1 MFLPKIHIRQLRCL
15 PKQLFL
21 RQFCKCASQ
30 VPPEVL
36 EELEQGFEDMKECD
50 SKSLL
55 KKHLTK
61 ERFDKLKDKTTP
73 TYNSTLLDCIRSGLK
88 NPDSGVGIYAPD
100 PEAYSTFSDIFDP
113 IIEDYHGGFK
123 KTSVHPPT
131 CFGFGSDFPNLDPD
145 NLYIVSTR
153 VRCGRSIKD
162 FPFNPCLSKCDYN
175 VLDSIITDALL
186 NLSGE
191 YSGTYFP
198 LCGMEKD
205 KQQELIDSH
214 LLFKEGDRFLKD
226 AKATRYWPTGR
237 GIYINDNRNFL
248 VWVNEEDHVRIIS
261 MEKGGN
267 LGAVYERLILGE
279 NQLSKQL
286 EFSRDKRLGYL
297 TFCPTNLGT
306 SLRASVHMRLPSLAD
321 DKAKLDKMAA
331 KYNLQV
337 RGTRGEHTDAEDGV
351 YDISNKRRMGLTE
364 YEAIQEMYKG
374 IRALIDHECQ
384 EAAKACKK

>member
-1 MFLPKIHIRQLRCL
+1 M
-15 PKQLFL
+15 FL

-113 IIEDYHGGFK
+113 IIEDYHG
-123 KTSVHPPT
+123 
-131 CFGFGSDFPNLDPD
+131 
-145 NLYIVSTR
+145 
-153 VRCGRSIKD
+153 
-162 FPFNPCLSKCDYN
+162 
-175 VLDSIITDALL
+175 
-186 NLSGE
+186 
-191 YSGTYFP
+191 TYFP

-267 LGAVYERLILGE
+267 LGAV
-279 NQLSKQL
+279 
-286 EFSRDKRLGYL
+286 
-297 TFCPTNLGT
+297 
-306 SLRASVHMRLPSLAD
+306 
-321 DKAKLDKMAA
+321 
-331 KYNLQV
+331 
-337 RGTRGEHTDAEDGV
+337 
-351 YDISNKRRMGLTE
+351 
-364 YEAIQEMYKG
+364 
-374 IRALIDHECQ
+374 
-384 EAAKACKK
+384 

>member
-113 IIEDYHGGFK
+113 IIEDYH
-123 KTSVHPPT
+123 
-131 CFGFGSDFPNLDPD
+131 
-145 NLYIVSTR
+145 
-153 VRCGRSIKD
+153 
-162 FPFNPCLSKCDYN
+162 
-175 VLDSIITDALL
+175 
-186 NLSGE
+186 
-191 YSGTYFP
+191 GTYFP